1 MLVGILLL
9 ACGIGGAVGS
19 LSYISADQ
27 RYTYVPPFTD
37 HERLVLGIFVLFLI
51 LAAAGFLTV
60 LFTII
65 KKRNQDTLRR
75 IKSQRPDGTLA
86 DQCPQCGLTITD
98 TTAACPRCGTAIP
111 RERRNPHE

>member
-9 ACGIGGAVGS
+9 SFGIGGTIGS

-98 TTAACPRCGTAIP
+98 TTTTCPHCGTAIK
-111 RERRNPHE
+111 REEKPA